1 MMIAVDMLLL
11 TLLGITA
18 VAVIRT
24 RSLFGAVLLMS
35 IYSLLMAIVW
45 YNMQAMDVAF
55 TEAAVGAGITTVL
68 LVGTLVYTGREERRE
83 PRVHWPALGICVAT
97 GAALV
102 YGIQDMPRFG
112 DPAAPIHGHVA
123 PEYIAQNAPHG
134 DQIGPGAPLANMGHH
149 VPNQVTAVLASYR
162 GYDTMFETAVIFTAG
177 ISLILLRG
185 APREKGRLF
194 RRRRRRA
201 PRARPRD
208 ESETAGD
215 G

>member
-1 MMIAVDMLLL
+1 MMIVVDMLLL
-11 TLLGITA
+11 AMLVITA

-68 LVGTLVYTGREERRE
+68 LVGTMVYTGRDERQE
-83 PRVHWPALGICVAT
+83 QRVHWPALVICFAT
-97 GAALV
+97 GAVLA
-102 YGIQDMPRFG
+102 YGIRDMPRFG

-123 PEYIAQNAPHG
+123 PEYVEQNAPYR
-134 DQIGPGAPLANMGHH
+134 DETKPGPPRVNMGDH
-149 VPNQVTAVLASYR
+149 VPNQVTAVLAGYR
-162 GYDTMFETAVIFTAG
+162 GFDTMFETAVIFTAG

-185 APREKGRLF
+185 SPREKGRLF
-194 RRRRRRA
+194 RRRRRK
-201 PRARPRD
+201 
-208 ESETAGD
+208 ETS
-215 G
+215 

>member
-1 MMIAVDMLLL
+1 MMIVVDMLLL
-11 TLLGITA
+11 ALLVITA

-68 LVGTLVYTGREERRE
+68 LVGTLVYTGRDERHE
-83 PRVHWPALGICVAT
+83 QRVHWPALVICVAT
-97 GAALV
+97 GAVLA
-102 YGIQDMPRFG
+102 YGIRDMPRFG
-112 DPAAPIHGHVA
+112 DPAAPINGHVA
-123 PEYIAQNAPHG
+123 PEYIEQNAPYK
-134 DQIGPGAPLANMGHH
+134 DRTEPGPPYANMGHH

-185 APREKGRLF
+185 SPRAKGKLF
-194 RRRRRRA
+194 RRRRRK
-201 PRARPRD
+201 
-208 ESETAGD
+208 ETP
-215 G
+215 